1 MESVRRIILKKR
13 HVVILV
19 VATLLLSVMLT
30 GCSEYSSHF
39 KAIALVHSNKPSS
52 AFMNFYEFSGT
63 MVFKLKSKDADGG
76 VLRYTANIESGSIR
90 VYCDTEGSKD
100 LLVSIEPWSNAL
112 EGSVSVPQGK
122 IYIIVESNGKS
133 SNGALTF
140 KIEE

>member
-1 MESVRRIILKKR
+1 MRYKSIAMIIGL
-13 HVVILV
+13 I
-19 VATLLLSVMLT
+19 LLLAVLLT
-30 GCSEYSSHF
+30 GCSGYSSHF
-39 KAIALVHSNKPSS
+39 KAVALVHSNKPSS

-63 MVFKLKSKDADGG
+63 MVFKLKCKNADGG
-76 VLRYTANIESGSIR
+76 ILKYTANIESGSIK
-90 VYCDTEGSKD
+90 VYCDTDGSKE

-122 IYIIVESNGKS
+122 IYIIVESDDKS